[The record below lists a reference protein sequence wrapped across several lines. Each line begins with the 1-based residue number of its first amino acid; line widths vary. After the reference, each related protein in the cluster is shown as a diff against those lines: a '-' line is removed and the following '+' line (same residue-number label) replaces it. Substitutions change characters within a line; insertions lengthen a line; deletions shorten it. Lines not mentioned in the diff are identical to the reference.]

1 MKNLRR
7 VVAAT
12 VLTLL
17 LIVPAFAGEVLTPPC
32 NAGEVLTPP
41 CSAAPGDI
49 STPGVD
55 STAPADL
62 STVANSE
69 TSFADFAADLL
80 LNLLPL
86 Y

>member
-7 VVAAT
+7 LVGAT

-17 LIVPAFAGEVLTPPC
+17 LIVPAFSGEVLTPPCSAGEVLTPPC
-32 NAGEVLTPP
+32 A
-41 CSAAPGDI
+41 AAPGDI
-49 STPGVD
+49 STPGVN
-55 STAPADL
+55 STATADL
-62 STVANSE
+62 STVANGD